1 MRRIPLTAL
10 ALWLVAAPG
19 LADKEPAKGKP
30 PEKPAPA
37 APKPIPTADS
47 CTHVLGVVRQ
57 EAFGYT
63 HVVTLHNGC
72 EKAVSCQLW
81 SSVDPE
87 PRLSVTAAPGEMTE
101 VITRRGSP
109 AREVTGFRK
118 CTFL

>member
-10 ALWLVAAPG
+10 VLWLVAAPG
-19 LADKEPAKGKP
+19 LADKAPTKAPPPAKP
-30 PEKPAPA
+30 DPA
-37 APKPIPTADS
+37 APKPVPTADS
-47 CTHVLGVVRQ
+47 CTHVRGIVRQ

-72 EKAVSCQLW
+72 QKAVSCQLW
-81 SSVDPE
+81 SSVDPD
-87 PRLSVTAAPGEMTE
+87 PRYTVNAAPGEMAE

-118 CTFL
+118 CTFQ

>member
-10 ALWLVAAPG
+10 ALWLVAVPG
-19 LADKEPAKGKP
+19 LADKAPAK
-30 PEKPAPA
+30 PA
-37 APKPIPTADS
+37 APPPTPTADS
-47 CTHVLGVVRQ
+47 CTHVRGSVRQ

-63 HVVTLHNGC
+63 HVVSLHNGC
-72 EKAVSCQLW
+72 EKPVSCQLW

-87 PRLSVTAAPGEMTE
+87 PRATVTVAPGEMTE

-118 CTFL
+118 CSFL

>member
-10 ALWLVAAPG
+10 VLWLVAVPG
-19 LADKEPAKGKP
+19 LADKPK
-30 PEKPAPA
+30 EKPAPVPVTPVPNPDA
-37 APKPIPTADS
+37 
-47 CTHVLGVVRQ
+47 CTHVRGIVRQ

-72 EKAVSCQLW
+72 DKTVSCQLW
-81 SSVDPE
+81 SDVDPE
-87 PRLSVTAAPGEMTE
+87 PRVSVTLSPGEMTE

-118 CTFL
+118 CSFL